1 MKIFSFSKQQYRY
14 PYFSAPFF
22 GDRGQERTVGNG
34 ILCSSAAGGT
44 ENSMYFDANDFAARL
59 QTLRK
64 AQGMT
69 QEELAEAL
77 RAHGMVVTQATV
89 SRDIKEMHLLKVLA
103 EDGNY
108 RYATIDKNDQGVGD
122 RLIRMLSDSVVDINS
137 ANNPIVIKTLSGSAH
152 VAAEAVDSLHWP
164 EVLGTVAG
172 DNTIL
177 IIVRSND
184 EVDAVI
190 RRFKNIVR

>member
-1 MKIFSFSKQQYRY
+1 MKAKRQALIREIVESQSIQ
-14 PYFSAPFF
+14 
-22 GDRGQERTVGNG
+22 
-34 ILCSSAAGGT
+34 
-44 ENSMYFDANDFAARL
+44 
-59 QTLRK
+59 
-64 AQGMT
+64 T

-77 RAHGMVVTQATV
+77 RVHGMVVTQATV
-89 SRDIKEMHLLKVLA
+89 SRDIKEMHLIKVLA
-103 EDGNY
+103 EDGAY
-108 RYATIDKNDQGVGD
+108 RYAMIDKNDQGVGD
-122 RLIRMLSDSVVDINS
+122 RLIRMLSDSVVDS
-137 ANNPIVIKTLSGSAH
+137 ANNLIVIKTLSGSAH